1 MSNQSWR
8 PGQPLPIALTEVNP
22 HEKQTYSEFGNGG
35 GYRET
40 GTFRPIDNAD
50 LAMANTFKRMMINAL
65 PTQYDKVRDHLDA
78 KYKNTLQTI
87 ETDIK
92 SELIVAGHSNEGIAK
107 TIQTLNRDKAIVTH
121 FIQNRYAQLLAVQ
134 QQATNFSG
142 GEPLTL
148 NHQELINVTTRRFA
162 KDPAQFEKSAAH
174 QLKTYANSVQAAYKA
189 RLLTTA
195 IQILNHR
202 SNSLDANLVSLQ
214 AQERARVAAQQE
226 AQRQAQIAAQQEAQ
240 AARAKAEAE
249 HVAKVAAQIA
259 QAKAEA
265 EHAAKVAAQIAQA
278 ERDAREDALWEARQK
293 EARQRKAAQQA
304 KRRRKQIVASIV
316 ATEFDSKLRQFSQNQ
331 PEGIDEKLRWIKDH
345 YQALYAGYLAVSKA
359 EREVGGGYKTAGSE
373 KRWSVLN
380 NAQDEIKALTRQKY
394 KIDKVQIPL
403 IDGTITAV
411 RPLVVTAD
419 GLISGY
425 EDSPFSLAKALGS
438 LNDLR
443 TTLTSGPIGVFLAS
457 IFYTPTLGNGELQRN
472 PVVVTIPLS
481 QFYPERKYSPSRT
494 PVLLYWLRHRVV
506 ASAREG
512 HTRLYL
518 ESPKNSFGVMV
529 RQARFD
535 PQTKLYT
542 FTTEGLIPITLT
554 WTPDSPPGGELLNST
569 DLPATDPGIRI
580 YPGARVTL
588 IEGRVDEHPSCDFD
602 NPDDYILEFPIES
615 GIESIY
621 MMATRGG
628 PRYEP
633 GTVAGT
639 GQVVGENWLG
649 SATQPSGSPVPA
661 QIADQLRGQD
671 FRNFDRFRESFWKAV
686 AVDGSL
692 RRQFGKVDL
701 EQMANG
707 AAPYAEPLDTVGG
720 REKIEIH
727 HKQRIADG
735 GDVYDLENLSILTP
749 KAHIELHKKG
759 TQQ

>member
-1 MSNQSWR
+1 MSDQNWR
-8 PGQPLPIALTEVNP
+8 PGYTDLDTTHIIGNRT
-22 HEKQTYSEFGNGG
+22 QTYSPNSEGG
-35 GYRET
+35 GYDRT
-40 GTFRPIDNAD
+40 GRTRNRSRTGSDLFSQLSRQDIAD
-50 LAMANTFKRMMINAL
+50 INEAVFISQTVQHIEASKAAIANEHHVKSSQLST
-65 PTQYDKVRDHLDA
+65 
-78 KYKNTLQTI
+78 TLQ
-87 ETDIK
+87 
-92 SELIVAGHSNEGIAK
+92 SEINTVTASLGGVNGITPVEAITRQQTALTHLIHTK
-107 TIQTLNRDKAIVTH
+107 TAE
-121 FIQNRYAQLLAVQ
+121 QNNN
-134 QQATNFSG
+134 QARANAFYG
-142 GEPLTL
+142 ADPLTRT
-148 NHQELINVTTRRFA
+148 QQDLINVYLHIPASEVLHRWTDAYTSAFA
-162 KDPAQFEKSAAH
+162 AQRNAEELR
-174 QLKTYANSVQAAYKA
+174 QLTHKLHVLSYQLTQAYQAEAQQVA
-189 RLLTTA
+189 R
-195 IQILNHR
+195 
-202 SNSLDANLVSLQ
+202 LQ
-214 AQERARVAAQQE
+214 AQAA
-226 AQRQAQIAAQQEAQ
+226 AL

-249 HVAKVAAQIA
+249 HVTKVAAQIA
-259 QAKAEA
+259 QAKAET
-265 EHAAKVAAQIAQA
+265 EHAAKLAAQIAQA
-278 ERDAREDALWEARQK
+278 ELDAREDALWEARQK
-293 EARQRKAAQQA
+293 EARQLKAAQQA
-304 KRRRKQIVASIV
+304 RRRRKQIVASIV
-316 ATEFDSKLRQFSQNQ
+316 ASEFDSKLRQFSQNQ

-403 IDGTITAV
+403 IDGTTTAV

-419 GLISGY
+419 GLISGH
-425 EDSPFSLAKALGS
+425 EGSPFSPAKALGS

-481 QFYPERKYSPSRT
+481 QFYPERKYSPSGT

-506 ASAREG
+506 ASARGE

-518 ESPKNSFGVMV
+518 ESPKNSFGVRV
-529 RQARFD
+529 RQASFD

-554 WTPDSPPGGELLNST
+554 WTPDSPPGDELLNST
-569 DLPATDPGIRI
+569 DLPATDSGIRI
-580 YPGARVTL
+580 YPGARVTQ

-602 NPDDYILEFPIES
+602 DPDDYILEFPIES

-671 FRNFDRFRESFWKAV
+671 FRNFDRFREKFWRTVAADSDLSKQFSKA
-686 AVDGSL
+686 
-692 RRQFGKVDL
+692 DL
-701 EQMANG
+701 KLLANG
-707 AAPYAEPLDTVGG
+707 AAPSTDEIDSVG
-720 REKIEIH
+720 RRDKYEIH
-727 HKQRIADG
+727 HIEHIKDG
-735 GDVYDLENLSILTP
+735 GEVYNIENLTIMTP
-749 KAHIELHKKG
+749 HAHIELHKNGIKP
-759 TQQ
+759 